1 MPRHA
6 RKTTS
11 ISNSG
16 GFTLIEVMVA
26 IIILM
31 VGLLALLQSINLSI
45 VTNQQTAM
53 RTQGTMIGEEHLAK
67 IKSQPFDS
75 LVDGEEN
82 VVATTR
88 MRGTFVNYSVWRKI
102 KKIDS
107 DPVSATAKQIDVGV
121 RWKHRGN
128 QYEEHFVSVMTS
140 SADR

>member
-1 MPRHA
+1 M
-6 RKTTS
+6 
-11 ISNSG
+11 I
-16 GFTLIEVMVA
+16 A

-53 RTQGTMIGEEHLAK
+53 RTQGTMIGEEELAD
-67 IKSQPFDS
+67 IKRKPFEK
-75 LVDGEEN
+75 LVDGVEK
-82 VVATTR
+82 VVATKR
-88 MRGTFVNYSVWRKI
+88 MRGAFVNYSVW
-102 KKIDS
+102 KKI

>member
-6 RKTTS
+6 PKTIL

-53 RTQGTMIGEEHLAK
+53 RTQGTMIGEEHLAS
-67 IKSQPFDS
+67 IKSRPFDS
-75 LVDGEEN
+75 LVDGVEN
-82 VVATTR
+82 VVAPTR

-102 KKIDS
+102 DS
-107 DPVSATAKQIDVGV
+107 VSATAKQIDVGV

-128 QYEEHFVSVMTS
+128 QYEEHLVSVVTS
-140 SADR
+140 STDR